1 MHTLLTYFFLQLG
14 CGILSYINQTTITKT
29 YADIVFSGDYGFIG
43 LSSGSSPETFNLIN
57 GSFVED
63 QTISSVASGTKVAF
77 AKQASKAIIY
87 DSP

>member
-1 MHTLLTYFFLQLG
+1 MHTLLTYFLLQLG
-14 CGILSYINQTTITKT
+14 YGILSYINHTALAKT
-29 YADIVFSGDYGFIG
+29 YNGLAFSGDYGFIG

-77 AKQASKAIIY
+77 AKQASKVIIY